1 MKFIDA
7 HAHLC
12 HDAKG
17 IDAIVESGVFE
28 QIWLMDLSGVGALG
42 NIRFA
47 TQQEVLDTVKRYNG
61 FFLAFGFLDLD
72 HAVPDDID
80 RLRDLGFVGLKPY
93 KQFKPYS
100 DPAYYPL
107 YERAQKLDMTQT

>member
-47 TQQEVLDTVKRYNG
+47 TQ
-61 FFLAFGFLDLD
+61 
-72 HAVPDDID
+72 
-80 RLRDLGFVGLKPY
+80 
-93 KQFKPYS
+93 
-100 DPAYYPL
+100 
-107 YERAQKLDMTQT
+107 